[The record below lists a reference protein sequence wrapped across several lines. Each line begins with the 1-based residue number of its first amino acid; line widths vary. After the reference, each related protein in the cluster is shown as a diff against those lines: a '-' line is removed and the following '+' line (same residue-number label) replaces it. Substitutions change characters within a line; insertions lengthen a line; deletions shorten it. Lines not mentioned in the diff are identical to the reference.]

1 MHVTRT
7 LNVPMLC
14 PRNLLILA
22 TPLSISQIPAT
33 TLEAD
38 LKIPSHLNTR
48 SYVYSLKRKWILVI
62 AEWFEK
68 IFENLLGHAGVRSKN
83 ENVRGTTF
91 KVELHYYV
99 HG

>member
-1 MHVTRT
+1 MVCFPISLEYKKLCLFT
-7 LNVPMLC
+7 VP
-14 PRNLLILA
+14 
-22 TPLSISQIPAT
+22 
-33 TLEAD
+33 
-38 LKIPSHLNTR
+38 
-48 SYVYSLKRKWILVI
+48 VV